1 MPETQPLQA
10 RLSAEKARWRA
21 KLMAETL
28 MISTDWDIVDRTPIF
43 RSMGRP
49 LSRHIINTS
58 ASRSYER
65 NEQIFQQG
73 DPAACFFLVLEGWV
87 KLHRVLPN
95 GDDVVVALCSPGET
109 FAEAVMFLGG
119 RYPVSAEAVSPAR
132 LLRVNGTVL
141 RQLILEN
148 PEIAFGMLAS
158 SSVHLRNLIGQIE
171 QLKRQSAPKRIA
183 SFLLSLAKASSGSV
197 QITLPCEKS
206 LIASRLGMTP
216 ESFSRALRRLS
227 GLGVAVQREQID
239 IEDVGRIAAYVRQ
252 GEMKSGR
259 ATFAD

>member
-1 MPETQPLQA
+1 
-10 RLSAEKARWRA
+10 
-21 KLMAETL
+21 

-43 RSMGRP
+43 RSMGRQ
-49 LSRHIINTS
+49 LSRHIISSS
-58 ASRSYER
+58 ASRNYER

-87 KLHRVLPN
+87 KLYRVLPS
-95 GDDVVVALCSPGET
+95 GDEVVVALCSPGET
-109 FAEAVMFLGG
+109 FAEAVMFLGA

-141 RQLILEN
+141 RQMILEN
-148 PEIAFGMLAS
+148 PEVAFGMLAA

-183 SFLLSLAKASSGSV
+183 SFLLSLTKSDSGAV
-197 QITLPCEKS
+197 QIALPCEKA

-216 ESFSRALRRLS
+216 ESFSRAVRHLS
-227 GLGVAVQREQID
+227 KIGVAVRREFID
-239 IEDVGRIAAYVRQ
+239 IEDVGRVAAFIRQ
-252 GEMKSGR
+252 DAAASRR
-259 ATFAD
+259 AAPAARS